1 MIEKINIRKQ
11 WYDMIQQ
18 CSNAKL
24 RGIISCAVMEYCF
37 TGHIAD
43 MPEKAMRIFLV
54 IKNHIDKSS
63 ELSEKRK
70 DAAQKRWGND
80 LHMQKNPVCICKEN
94 PFAYA
99 NETKSESQNTDLQG
113 GNQNFAYTNGT
124 RLHMQMKPVCICK
137 SGKNEPKGE
146 DAGVSAD
153 KVNSGENEGVS
164 AFDKL
169 MSEIGEENGSESLQK
184 LRERTKENEQE
195 KENFPPHPLYKEK
208 EIDKENKKENTILFS
223 PIVNTET
230 ARAIFLPPTISEVKE
245 YCEKRKNGI
254 NPEQFVNFYQSKGWM
269 IGKNKMKDWKAAVR
283 TWEIQNRKNNGNN
296 QKSDNSKFRDSKNV
310 YETKSD
316 F

>member
-1 MIEKINIRKQ
+1 
-11 WYDMIQQ
+11 MIQQ

-24 RGIISCAVMEYCF
+24 RGIICCAVMEYCF

-43 MPEKAMRIFLV
+43 MPEKAMHIFSV
-54 IKNHIDKSS
+54 IKNQIDKSS
-63 ELSEKRK
+63 ALSEKRK

-80 LHMQKNPVCICKEN
+80 LHMQKNPVCIYKEN
-94 PFAYA
+94 SFAYA

-113 GNQNFAYTNGT
+113 SNQNFAYTNGT

-137 SGKNEPKGE
+137 SGKNGPKGE
-146 DAGVSAD
+146 DTDVSTD

-169 MSEIGEENGSESLQK
+169 MLEIGKENSSESLQK
-184 LRERTKENEQE
+184 LRERRKENEQE

-208 EIDKENKKENTILFS
+208 EIDKENKKENTILIS
-223 PIVNTET
+223 PVVNTES

-296 QKSDNSKFRDSKNV
+296 QTTDNSKFRDSKNI

>member
-1 MIEKINIRKQ
+1 
-11 WYDMIQQ
+11 MIQQ

-24 RGIISCAVMEYCF
+24 RGIICCAVMEYCF

-43 MPEKAMRIFLV
+43 MPEKAMRIFSV
-54 IKNHIDKSS
+54 IKTHIDKSS
-63 ELSEKRK
+63 TLSEKRK

-113 GNQNFAYTNGT
+113 SNQNFAYTNGT

-146 DAGVSAD
+146 DAGISAD
-153 KVNSGENEGVS
+153 EVNSSENEGVS

-169 MSEIGEENGSESLQK
+169 MSEIREENGSESLQK

-208 EIDKENKKENTILFS
+208 EIDKENKKENTILFPS
-223 PIVNTET
+223 VVNTKT

-254 NPEQFVNFYQSKGWM
+254 SPEQFVNFYQSKGWM

-296 QKSDNSKFRDSKNV
+296 QTSDNSKFRDSKNV

>member
-1 MIEKINIRKQ
+1 MTEKINIRKE

-24 RGIISCAVMEYCF
+24 RGIICCAVMEYCF
-37 TGHIAD
+37 TGYIAD
-43 MPEKAMRIFLV
+43 MPEKAMHIFSV
-54 IKNHIDKSS
+54 IKNQIDKSS
-63 ELSEKRK
+63 ALSEKRK

-94 PFAYA
+94 SFAYA
-99 NETKSESQNTDLQG
+99 NETKSESQNTDLQSS
-113 GNQNFAYTNGT
+113 NKNFAYTNGT

-137 SGKNEPKGE
+137 SVKNEPKGE

-153 KVNSGENEGVS
+153 EVNSGENEGVS

-169 MSEIGEENGSESLQK
+169 MSEIREENSSESLQK

-208 EIDKENKKENTILFS
+208 EIDKENKKENTIIFS
-223 PIVNTET
+223 PVVNTET

-296 QKSDNSKFRDSKNV
+296 QTTDNSKFRDSKNV

>member
-1 MIEKINIRKQ
+1 
-11 WYDMIQQ
+11 
-18 CSNAKL
+18 
-24 RGIISCAVMEYCF
+24 MEYCF

-80 LHMQKNPVCICKEN
+80 LHMQKNPICIYKEN
-94 PFAYA
+94 SFAYA
-99 NETKSESQNTDLQG
+99 NETKSESQNADLQG
-113 GNQNFAYTNGT
+113 SNQNFAYTNGT
-124 RLHMQMKPVCICK
+124 RLHMQTGFICICK

-146 DAGVSAD
+146 NAGVSAD
-153 KVNSGENEGVS
+153 EVNRGENEGVS

-195 KENFPPHPLYKEK
+195 KENFPPYPLYKEK
-208 EIDKENKKENTILFS
+208 EIDKENKKENTILIS
-223 PIVNTET
+223 PVVNTET

-296 QKSDNSKFRDSKNV
+296 QTSDNSKFRDSKNV

>member
-1 MIEKINIRKQ
+1 
-11 WYDMIQQ
+11 MIQQ

-24 RGIISCAVMEYCF
+24 RGIICCAVIEYCF

-43 MPEKAMRIFLV
+43 MPEKAMRIFSV
-54 IKNHIDKSS
+54 IKTHIDKSS
-63 ELSEKRK
+63 TLSEKRK

-113 GNQNFAYTNGT
+113 SNQNFAYTNGT

-146 DAGVSAD
+146 DAGISAD
-153 KVNSGENEGVS
+153 EVNSGENEGVS

-169 MSEIGEENGSESLQK
+169 MSEIGEENSSESLQK

-208 EIDKENKKENTILFS
+208 EIDKENKKENTILFPS
-223 PIVNTET
+223 VVNTKT

-254 NPEQFVNFYQSKGWM
+254 SPEQFVNFYQSKGWM

-296 QKSDNSKFRDSKNV
+296 QTSDNSKFRDSKNV

>member
-1 MIEKINIRKQ
+1 MTEKINIRKQ

-18 CSNAKL
+18 CNNAKL

-37 TGHIAD
+37 TRHIAD
-43 MPEKAMRIFLV
+43 MPEKAMRIFSV
-54 IKNHIDKSS
+54 IKNQIDKSFI
-63 ELSEKRK
+63 LSEKRK

-94 PFAYA
+94 SFAYA
-99 NETKSESQNTDLQG
+99 NETKSESQNTDLQSS
-113 GNQNFAYTNGT
+113 NKNFAYTNGT

-146 DAGVSAD
+146 DADVSAD
-153 KVNSGENEGVS
+153 EVNSSENEGVS

-184 LRERTKENEQE
+184 LRERIKENEQE

-208 EIDKENKKENTILFS
+208 EIDKENKKENTILIS
-223 PIVNTET
+223 PVVNTET

-254 NPEQFVNFYQSKGWM
+254 SPEQFVNFYQSKGWM

-296 QKSDNSKFRDSKNV
+296 QTSDNSKFRDSKNV

>member
-1 MIEKINIRKQ
+1 MTEKINIRKE
-11 WYDMIQQ
+11 WYDIIQQ

-24 RGIISCAVMEYCF
+24 RGIISYAVMEYCF

-43 MPEKAMRIFLV
+43 MPEKAMRIFSV
-54 IKNHIDKSS
+54 IKNQIDKSS

-70 DAAQKRWGND
+70 NAAQKRWGND

-113 GNQNFAYTNGT
+113 NNQNFAYTNGT
-124 RLHMQMKPVCICK
+124 RLHMQIKPVCICK

-146 DAGVSAD
+146 DAGISAD

-169 MSEIGEENGSESLQK
+169 MQEIGEDNGSESLQK

-195 KENFPPHPLYKEK
+195 KENFPPYPLYKEK
-208 EIDKENKKENTILFS
+208 EIDKENKKENTIII
-223 PIVNTET
+223 PPVVNTKT

-254 NPEQFVNFYQSKGWM
+254 SPEQFVNFYQSKGWM

-296 QKSDNSKFRDSKNV
+296 QTTDNSKFRNPKNV

>member
-1 MIEKINIRKQ
+1 
-11 WYDMIQQ
+11 MIQQ

-24 RGIISCAVMEYCF
+24 RGIICCAVVEYCF
-37 TGHIAD
+37 TRHVAD
-43 MPEKAMRIFLV
+43 MPEKAMRIFSV
-54 IKNHIDKSS
+54 IKTHIDKSS
-63 ELSEKRK
+63 TLSEKRK

-113 GNQNFAYTNGT
+113 SNQNFAYTNGT

-146 DAGVSAD
+146 DAGISAD
-153 KVNSGENEGVS
+153 EVNSSENEGVS

-169 MSEIGEENGSESLQK
+169 MSEIGEENSSESLQK

-208 EIDKENKKENTILFS
+208 EIDKENKKENTILIS
-223 PIVNTET
+223 PVVNTET

-245 YCEKRKNGI
+245 YCEKRKNSI
-254 NPEQFVNFYQSKGWM
+254 SPEQFVNFYQSKGWM

-283 TWEIQNRKNNGNN
+283 TWEIHNRKNNGNN
-296 QKSDNSKFRDSKNV
+296 QTTDNSKFRDSKNV

>member
-1 MIEKINIRKQ
+1 MTEKINIKRQ

-24 RGIISCAVMEYCF
+24 RGIICCAVMEYCF

-54 IKNHIDKSS
+54 IKNQIDKSS

-113 GNQNFAYTNGT
+113 SNQNFAYTNGT

-153 KVNSGENEGVS
+153 EVNSGENEGVS

-208 EIDKENKKENTILFS
+208 EIDKENKKENTILIS
-223 PIVNTET
+223 PVVNTET

-296 QKSDNSKFRDSKNV
+296 QTSDNSKFRDSKNV

>member
-1 MIEKINIRKQ
+1 
-11 WYDMIQQ
+11 MIQQ

-24 RGIISCAVMEYCF
+24 RGIICCAVVEYCF

-43 MPEKAMRIFLV
+43 MPEKAMRIFSV
-54 IKNHIDKSS
+54 IKTHIDKSS
-63 ELSEKRK
+63 ALSEKRK

-113 GNQNFAYTNGT
+113 SNQNFAYTNVT

-137 SGKNEPKGE
+137 SDKNEPKGE

-153 KVNSGENEGVS
+153 EVNSGENEGVS
-164 AFDKL
+164 VFDKL

-208 EIDKENKKENTILFS
+208 EIDKENKKENTILI
-223 PIVNTET
+223 PPVVNTKT

-254 NPEQFVNFYQSKGWM
+254 SPEQFVNFYQSKGWM

-283 TWEIQNRKNNGNN
+283 TWETQNKKNNGNN
-296 QKSDNSKFRDSKNV
+296 QTSDNSKFRDSKNV

>member
-1 MIEKINIRKQ
+1 MIH
-11 WYDMIQQ
+11 Q

-54 IKNHIDKSS
+54 IKTHIDKSS
-63 ELSEKRK
+63 VLSEKRK

-99 NETKSESQNTDLQG
+99 NETKSESQNADLQG
-113 GNQNFAYTNGT
+113 SNQNFAYTNGT

-169 MSEIGEENGSESLQK
+169 MQEIGEENGSESLQK

-195 KENFPPHPLYKEK
+195 KENFPPYPLYKEK
-208 EIDKENKKENTILFS
+208 EIDKENKKENTILIS
-223 PIVNTET
+223 PVVNTKT

-254 NPEQFVNFYQSKGWM
+254 SPEQFVNFYQSKGWM

-296 QKSDNSKFRDSKNV
+296 QTSDNSKFRDSKNV

>member
-1 MIEKINIRKQ
+1 MTEKINIRKQ

-18 CSNAKL
+18 CNNAKL

-43 MPEKAMRIFLV
+43 MPEKAMRIFSV
-54 IKNHIDKSS
+54 IKNQIDKSFI
-63 ELSEKRK
+63 LSEKRK

-94 PFAYA
+94 SFAYA
-99 NETKSESQNTDLQG
+99 NETKSESQNTDLQSS
-113 GNQNFAYTNGT
+113 NKNFAYTNGT

-137 SGKNEPKGE
+137 SGKNEPKSE

-153 KVNSGENEGVS
+153 EVNSSENEEVS

-169 MSEIGEENGSESLQK
+169 MSEIGEESGSESLQK
-184 LRERTKENEQE
+184 LRERIKENEQE

-208 EIDKENKKENTILFS
+208 EIDKENKKENTILIS
-223 PIVNTET
+223 PVVNTET

-254 NPEQFVNFYQSKGWM
+254 SPEQFVNFYQSKGWM

-296 QKSDNSKFRDSKNV
+296 QTTDNSKFRDSKNV

>member
-1 MIEKINIRKQ
+1 
-11 WYDMIQQ
+11 MIQQ

-24 RGIISCAVMEYCF
+24 RGIICCAVVEYCF
-37 TGHIAD
+37 TKHIAD
-43 MPEKAMRIFLV
+43 MPEKAMRIFSV
-54 IKNHIDKSS
+54 IKTHIDKSS
-63 ELSEKRK
+63 TLSEKRK

-113 GNQNFAYTNGT
+113 SNQNFAYTNGT

-146 DAGVSAD
+146 DAGISAD
-153 KVNSGENEGVS
+153 EVNSSENEGVS

-169 MSEIGEENGSESLQK
+169 MSEIGEENSSESLQK

-208 EIDKENKKENTILFS
+208 EIDKENKKENTILFPS
-223 PIVNTET
+223 VVNTKT

-254 NPEQFVNFYQSKGWM
+254 SPEQFVNFYQSKGWM

-296 QKSDNSKFRDSKNV
+296 QTSDNSKFRDSKNV

>member
-1 MIEKINIRKQ
+1 
-11 WYDMIQQ
+11 MIQQ

-43 MPEKAMRIFLV
+43 MPEKAMRIFSV

-94 PFAYA
+94 SFAYA
-99 NETKSESQNTDLQG
+99 NETKSESQNADLQG
-113 GNQNFAYTNGT
+113 SNQNFAYTNGT

-146 DAGVSAD
+146 DAGISAD
-153 KVNSGENEGVS
+153 EVNSGENEGVS

-169 MSEIGEENGSESLQK
+169 MSEIGEENGSEPLQK
-184 LRERTKENEQE
+184 LRERRKEKEQE
-195 KENFPPHPLYKEK
+195 KENFPPYPLYKEK
-208 EIDKENKKENTILFS
+208 EIDKENKKENTILIS
-223 PIVNTET
+223 PVVNTKT
-230 ARAIFLPPTISEVKE
+230 ARAIFIPPAISEVKE

-254 NPEQFVNFYQSKGWM
+254 SPEQFVNFYQSKGWM

-296 QKSDNSKFRDSKNV
+296 QTSDNSKFRDSKNV

>member
-1 MIEKINIRKQ
+1 
-11 WYDMIQQ
+11 MIQQ

-24 RGIISCAVMEYCF
+24 RGIICCAVVEYCF

-43 MPEKAMRIFLV
+43 MPEKAMRIFSV
-54 IKNHIDKSS
+54 IKTHIDKSS
-63 ELSEKRK
+63 TLSEKRK

-113 GNQNFAYTNGT
+113 SNQNFAYTNGT

-146 DAGVSAD
+146 DAGISAD
-153 KVNSGENEGVS
+153 EVNSSENEGVS

-208 EIDKENKKENTILFS
+208 EIDKENKKENTILIS
-223 PIVNTET
+223 PVVNTET

-245 YCEKRKNGI
+245 YCEKRKNSI
-254 NPEQFVNFYQSKGWM
+254 SPEQFVNFYQSKGWM

-296 QKSDNSKFRDSKNV
+296 QTSDNSKFRDSKNV

>member
-1 MIEKINIRKQ
+1 
-11 WYDMIQQ
+11 MIQQ

-24 RGIISCAVMEYCF
+24 RGIICCAVVEYCF
-37 TGHIAD
+37 TKHIAD

-54 IKNHIDKSS
+54 IKTHIDKSS
-63 ELSEKRK
+63 TLSEKRK

-113 GNQNFAYTNGT
+113 SNQNFAYTNGT

-146 DAGVSAD
+146 DAGISAD
-153 KVNSGENEGVS
+153 EVNSSENEGVS

-208 EIDKENKKENTILFS
+208 EIDKENKKENTILFPS
-223 PIVNTET
+223 VVNTKT

-254 NPEQFVNFYQSKGWM
+254 SPEQFVNFYQSKGWM

-296 QKSDNSKFRDSKNV
+296 QTSDNSKFRDSKNV

>member
-1 MIEKINIRKQ
+1 MTEKINIRKE

-18 CSNAKL
+18 CGNAKL
-24 RGIISCAVMEYCF
+24 RGIICCAVMEYCF

-43 MPEKAMRIFLV
+43 MPEKAMRIFSV
-54 IKNHIDKSS
+54 IKNQIDKSS

-94 PFAYA
+94 SFAYA
-99 NETKSESQNTDLQG
+99 NETKSESQNADLQG
-113 GNQNFAYTNGT
+113 SNQNFAYTNGT

-169 MSEIGEENGSESLQK
+169 MSEIGEENSSESLQK

-195 KENFPPHPLYKEK
+195 KENFPSHSLYKEK
-208 EIDKENKKENTILFS
+208 EIDKENKKENTILIS
-223 PIVNTET
+223 PVVNTET

-245 YCEKRKNGI
+245 YCKTRKNGI
-254 NPEQFVNFYQSKGWM
+254 SPEQFVNFYQSKGWM

-296 QKSDNSKFRDSKNV
+296 QTTDNSKFRDSKNV

>member
-1 MIEKINIRKQ
+1 MTEKINIRKQ

-43 MPEKAMRIFLV
+43 MPEKAMRIFSV
-54 IKNHIDKSS
+54 IKTHIDKSS

-99 NETKSESQNTDLQG
+99 NKTKSESQNTDLQS
-113 GNQNFAYTNGT
+113 NNEDFAYANGT

-153 KVNSGENEGVS
+153 EVNSSENEGVS
-164 AFDKL
+164 VFDKI
-169 MSEIGEENGSESLQK
+169 MQEIGEENGSESLQK

-195 KENFPPHPLYKEK
+195 KENFPPYPLYKEK

-223 PIVNTET
+223 PVVNTET
-230 ARAIFLPPTISEVKE
+230 ARAIFIPPTISEVKE

-296 QKSDNSKFRDSKNV
+296 QTSDNSKFRDSKNV

>member
-1 MIEKINIRKQ
+1 M
-11 WYDMIQQ
+11 
-18 CSNAKL
+18 
-24 RGIISCAVMEYCF
+24 
-37 TGHIAD
+37 
-43 MPEKAMRIFLV
+43 
-54 IKNHIDKSS
+54 
-63 ELSEKRK
+63 
-70 DAAQKRWGND
+70 
-80 LHMQKNPVCICKEN
+80 
-94 PFAYA
+94 
-99 NETKSESQNTDLQG
+99 
-113 GNQNFAYTNGT
+113 
-124 RLHMQMKPVCICK
+124 HMQMKPVCICK

-153 KVNSGENEGVS
+153 EVNSSENEGVS

-195 KENFPPHPLYKEK
+195 KEKFPPYPLYKEK
-208 EIDKENKKENTILFS
+208 EIDKENKKENTILIS
-223 PIVNTET
+223 PVVNTET

-296 QKSDNSKFRDSKNV
+296 QTSDNSKFRDSKNV

>member
-1 MIEKINIRKQ
+1 MTEKINIRNQ

-18 CSNAKL
+18 CSNARL
-24 RGIISCAVMEYCF
+24 RGIICCAVMEYCF

-54 IKNHIDKSS
+54 IKNQIDKSS
-63 ELSEKRK
+63 TLSEKRK
-70 DAAQKRWGND
+70 DAAQKRWVND

-99 NETKSESQNTDLQG
+99 NETKSESQNTDLQS
-113 GNQNFAYTNGT
+113 NNEDFAYTNGT

-137 SGKNEPKGE
+137 SGKNEPKDE
-146 DAGVSAD
+146 DDGISTNE
-153 KVNSGENEGVS
+153 VNSSENEGVS

-208 EIDKENKKENTILFS
+208 EIDKENKKENTILIS
-223 PIVNTET
+223 PVVNTET

-296 QKSDNSKFRDSKNV
+296 QTTDNSKFRDSKNV

>member
-1 MIEKINIRKQ
+1 
-11 WYDMIQQ
+11 MIQQ

-24 RGIISCAVMEYCF
+24 RGIICCAVVEYCF
-37 TGHIAD
+37 TKHIAD
-43 MPEKAMRIFLV
+43 MPEKAMRIFSV
-54 IKNHIDKSS
+54 IKTHIDKSS
-63 ELSEKRK
+63 TLSEKRK

-113 GNQNFAYTNGT
+113 SNQNFAYTNGT

-146 DAGVSAD
+146 DAGISAD
-153 KVNSGENEGVS
+153 EVNSGENEGVS

-208 EIDKENKKENTILFS
+208 EIDKENKKENTILFPS
-223 PIVNTET
+223 VVNTKT

-254 NPEQFVNFYQSKGWM
+254 SPEQFVNFYQSKGWM

-296 QKSDNSKFRDSKNV
+296 QTSDNSKFRDSKNV

>member
-1 MIEKINIRKQ
+1 MTKKINIRKE
-11 WYDMIQQ
+11 WYDIIQQ
-18 CSNAKL
+18 CSNVRL
-24 RGIISCAVMEYCF
+24 RGIICCAVMEYCF

-54 IKNHIDKSS
+54 IKNQIDKSS

-99 NETKSESQNTDLQG
+99 NETKSESQNTDLQSS
-113 GNQNFAYTNGT
+113 NKNFAYTNGT
-124 RLHMQMKPVCICK
+124 RLHMQRKPVCICK

-153 KVNSGENEGVS
+153 KVNSSENEGVS

-208 EIDKENKKENTILFS
+208 EIDKENKKENTILIS
-223 PIVNTET
+223 PVVNTNN

-296 QKSDNSKFRDSKNV
+296 QTSDNSKFRDSKNV

>member
-1 MIEKINIRKQ
+1 
-11 WYDMIQQ
+11 MIQQ

-43 MPEKAMRIFLV
+43 MPEKAMRIFSV
-54 IKNHIDKSS
+54 IKNQIDKSS

-94 PFAYA
+94 SFAYA

-113 GNQNFAYTNGT
+113 NNQNFAYTNGT

-137 SGKNEPKGE
+137 SGKNELKGE

-164 AFDKL
+164 AFDKI

-223 PIVNTET
+223 PVVNTET

-296 QKSDNSKFRDSKNV
+296 QTSDNSKFRDSKNV

>member
-1 MIEKINIRKQ
+1 MTEKINIRKQ

-24 RGIISCAVMEYCF
+24 RGIISYAVMEYCF

-43 MPEKAMRIFLV
+43 MPEKAMRIFSV

-70 DAAQKRWGND
+70 DAAQKRWGDD

-99 NETKSESQNTDLQG
+99 NETKSESQNTDLQS
-113 GNQNFAYTNGT
+113 NNEDFAYANEF

-153 KVNSGENEGVS
+153 EVNSSENEGFSV
-164 AFDKL
+164 FDKI
-169 MSEIGEENGSESLQK
+169 MQEIGEENGSESLQK

-223 PIVNTET
+223 PVVNTET

-283 TWEIQNRKNNGNN
+283 TWEIKNRKNNGNN
-296 QKSDNSKFRDSKNV
+296 QTSDNSKFRDSKNV

>member
-1 MIEKINIRKQ
+1 
-11 WYDMIQQ
+11 MIQQ

-24 RGIISCAVMEYCF
+24 RGIICCAVVEYCF

-43 MPEKAMRIFLV
+43 MPEKAMRIFSV
-54 IKNHIDKSS
+54 IKTHIDKSS
-63 ELSEKRK
+63 ALSEKRK

-113 GNQNFAYTNGT
+113 SNQNFAYTNGT

-137 SGKNEPKGE
+137 SDKNEPKGE

-153 KVNSGENEGVS
+153 EVNSGENEGVS
-164 AFDKL
+164 VFDKL

-208 EIDKENKKENTILFS
+208 EIDKENKKENTILI
-223 PIVNTET
+223 PPVVNTKT

-254 NPEQFVNFYQSKGWM
+254 SPEQFVNFYQSKGWM

-283 TWEIQNRKNNGNN
+283 TWETQNKKNNGNN
-296 QKSDNSKFRDSKNV
+296 QTSDNSKFRDSKNV

>member
-1 MIEKINIRKQ
+1 MTEKINIRKQ

-24 RGIISCAVMEYCF
+24 RGIICCAVMEYCF

-43 MPEKAMRIFLV
+43 MPEKAMRIFSV
-54 IKNHIDKSS
+54 IKTHIDKSS

-80 LHMQKNPVCICKEN
+80 LHMQKNPICICKEN
-94 PFAYA
+94 SFAYA

-113 GNQNFAYTNGT
+113 SNEDFVYTNGT

-153 KVNSGENEGVS
+153 EVNSSENKGVS

-184 LRERTKENEQE
+184 LRERIKENEQE
-195 KENFPPHPLYKEK
+195 KENSPPYPLYKEK
-208 EIDKENKKENTILFS
+208 K
-223 PIVNTET
+223 
-230 ARAIFLPPTISEVKE
+230 
-245 YCEKRKNGI
+245 
-254 NPEQFVNFYQSKGWM
+254 
-269 IGKNKMKDWKAAVR
+269 
-283 TWEIQNRKNNGNN
+283 
-296 QKSDNSKFRDSKNV
+296 
-310 YETKSD
+310 
-316 F
+316 

>member
-1 MIEKINIRKQ
+1 
-11 WYDMIQQ
+11 MIQQ

-43 MPEKAMRIFLV
+43 MPEKAMRIFSV

-113 GNQNFAYTNGT
+113 SNQNFAYTNGT

-146 DAGVSAD
+146 DAGISAN
-153 KVNSGENEGVS
+153 KVNSSENEGVS

-169 MSEIGEENGSESLQK
+169 MSEIEEENGSESLQK

-208 EIDKENKKENTILFS
+208 EIDKENKKENTILFPS
-223 PIVNTET
+223 VVNTET
-230 ARAIFLPPTISEVKE
+230 ARAIFIPPTISEVKE

-254 NPEQFVNFYQSKGWM
+254 SPEQFVNFYQSKGWM

-296 QKSDNSKFRDSKNV
+296 QTSDNSKFRDSKNV

>member
-1 MIEKINIRKQ
+1 MTEKINIRKQ

-24 RGIISCAVMEYCF
+24 RGIICCAVMEYCF

-43 MPEKAMRIFLV
+43 MPEKAMRVFSV

-99 NETKSESQNTDLQG
+99 NETKSESQNTDLQS
-113 GNQNFAYTNGT
+113 NNEDFAYTNEF

-153 KVNSGENEGVS
+153 EVNSSENEGVS

-208 EIDKENKKENTILFS
+208 EIDKENKKENTILIS
-223 PIVNTET
+223 PVVNTET
-230 ARAIFLPPTISEVKE
+230 ARAIFIPPTISEVKE

-296 QKSDNSKFRDSKNV
+296 QTSDNSKFRDSKNV

>member
-1 MIEKINIRKQ
+1 MTEKINIKRQ

-37 TGHIAD
+37 TGYIAD
-43 MPEKAMRIFLV
+43 MPEKAMRIFSV

-94 PFAYA
+94 SFVYT
-99 NETKSESQNTDLQG
+99 NETKSESQNADLQG
-113 GNQNFAYTNGT
+113 SNQNFAYTNGT

-146 DAGVSAD
+146 NAGVSAD
-153 KVNSGENEGVS
+153 EVNRGENEGVS

-195 KENFPPHPLYKEK
+195 KENFPPYPLYKEK
-208 EIDKENKKENTILFS
+208 EIDKENKKENTILIS
-223 PIVNTET
+223 PVVNTET
-230 ARAIFLPPTISEVKE
+230 ARAIFIPPTISEVKE

-296 QKSDNSKFRDSKNV
+296 QTSDNSKFRDSKNV

>member
-1 MIEKINIRKQ
+1 
-11 WYDMIQQ
+11 MIQQ

-24 RGIISCAVMEYCF
+24 RGIICCAVVEYCF

-43 MPEKAMRIFLV
+43 MPEKAMRIFSV
-54 IKNHIDKSS
+54 IKTHIDKSS
-63 ELSEKRK
+63 TLSEKRK

-113 GNQNFAYTNGT
+113 SNQNFAYTNGT

-153 KVNSGENEGVS
+153 EVNSGENEGVS

-208 EIDKENKKENTILFS
+208 EIDKENKKENTILFPS
-223 PIVNTET
+223 VVNTKT

-254 NPEQFVNFYQSKGWM
+254 SPEQFVNFYQSKGWM

-296 QKSDNSKFRDSKNV
+296 QTSDNSKFRDSKNV

>member
-1 MIEKINIRKQ
+1 
-11 WYDMIQQ
+11 MIQQ

-24 RGIISCAVMEYCF
+24 RGIICCAVIEYCF

-43 MPEKAMRIFLV
+43 MPEKAMRIFSV
-54 IKNHIDKSS
+54 IKTHIDKSS
-63 ELSEKRK
+63 TLSEKRK

-80 LHMQKNPVCICKEN
+80 LHMQKNPVCICK
-94 PFAYA
+94 
-99 NETKSESQNTDLQG
+99 
-113 GNQNFAYTNGT
+113 
-124 RLHMQMKPVCICK
+124 

-146 DAGVSAD
+146 DAGISAD
-153 KVNSGENEGVS
+153 EVNSGENEGVS

-169 MSEIGEENGSESLQK
+169 MSEIGEENSSESLQK

-208 EIDKENKKENTILFS
+208 EIDKENKKENTILFPS
-223 PIVNTET
+223 VVNTET

-254 NPEQFVNFYQSKGWM
+254 SPEQFVNFYQSKGWM

-296 QKSDNSKFRDSKNV
+296 QTSDNSKFRDSKNV

>member
-1 MIEKINIRKQ
+1 MTEKINIRKQ

-43 MPEKAMRIFLV
+43 MAEKAMRIFSG
-54 IKNHIDKSS
+54 IKNQIDKSS
-63 ELSEKRK
+63 TRAEKRK

-94 PFAYA
+94 SFAYA
-99 NETKSESQNTDLQG
+99 NETKSESQNADLQG
-113 GNQNFAYTNGT
+113 SNQNFAYTNGT

-146 DAGVSAD
+146 NAGVSAD
-153 KVNSGENEGVS
+153 EVNRGENEGVS

-208 EIDKENKKENTILFS
+208 EIDKENKKENTILIS
-223 PIVNTET
+223 PVVNTNN

-296 QKSDNSKFRDSKNV
+296 QTSDNSKFRDSKNV

>member
-1 MIEKINIRKQ
+1 
-11 WYDMIQQ
+11 MIQQ

-24 RGIISCAVMEYCF
+24 RGIICYAVMEYCF
-37 TGHIAD
+37 TRHIAD
-43 MPEKAMRIFLV
+43 MPEKAMRIFSV
-54 IKNHIDKSS
+54 IKNQIDKSS
-63 ELSEKRK
+63 ILSEKRK

-94 PFAYA
+94 SFAYA
-99 NETKSESQNTDLQG
+99 NETKSESQNTDLQSS
-113 GNQNFAYTNGT
+113 NKNFAYTNRT

-146 DAGVSAD
+146 DAGISAD
-153 KVNSGENEGVS
+153 KVNCSENEEVS

-169 MSEIGEENGSESLQK
+169 MSEIGEENSSESLQK
-184 LRERTKENEQE
+184 LRERIKENEQE

-208 EIDKENKKENTILFS
+208 EIDKENKKENTILIS
-223 PIVNTET
+223 PVVKTET

-254 NPEQFVNFYQSKGWM
+254 SPEQFVNFYQSKGWM

-296 QKSDNSKFRDSKNV
+296 QTSDNSKFRDSKNV

>member
-1 MIEKINIRKQ
+1 MTEKINIRKQ

-43 MPEKAMRIFLV
+43 MPEKAMRIFSV
-54 IKNHIDKSS
+54 IKNQIDKSS
-63 ELSEKRK
+63 TLSEKRK

-113 GNQNFAYTNGT
+113 NNQNFAYTNGT

-146 DAGVSAD
+146 DAGISAD
-153 KVNSGENEGVS
+153 EVNSSENEGVS

-208 EIDKENKKENTILFS
+208 EIDKENKKENTILFPS
-223 PIVNTET
+223 VVNTKT

-254 NPEQFVNFYQSKGWM
+254 SPEQFVNFYQSKGWM

-296 QKSDNSKFRDSKNV
+296 QTSDNSKFRDSKNV

>member
-1 MIEKINIRKQ
+1 MTEKINIRKQ

-24 RGIISCAVMEYCF
+24 RGIISYAVMEYCF

-43 MPEKAMRIFLV
+43 MPEKAMRIFSV

-94 PFAYA
+94 SFAYA
-99 NETKSESQNTDLQG
+99 NETKSESQNADLQG
-113 GNQNFAYTNGT
+113 SNQNFAYTNGT

-153 KVNSGENEGVS
+153 EVNSSENEGVS

-223 PIVNTET
+223 PVVNTNN

-296 QKSDNSKFRDSKNV
+296 QTSDNSKFRDSKNV

>member
-1 MIEKINIRKQ
+1 MTEKINIRKE

-24 RGIISCAVMEYCF
+24 RGIISCAVLEYCF

-43 MPEKAMRIFLV
+43 MPEKAMHIFLV
-54 IKNHIDKSS
+54 IKPQIDKSS

-80 LHMQKNPVCICKEN
+80 LHMQKNPVCICKKN

-99 NETKSESQNTDLQG
+99 NETKSESQNFDLQG
-113 GNQNFAYTNGT
+113 NNQNFAYTNGT

-146 DAGVSAD
+146 DVGVSAD
-153 KVNSGENEGVS
+153 KINSSENEEVS

-169 MSEIGEENGSESLQK
+169 MSEIGEENSSESLQK

-208 EIDKENKKENTILFS
+208 EIDKENKKENTILIS
-223 PIVNTET
+223 PVVNTET

-254 NPEQFVNFYQSKGWM
+254 SPEQFVNFYQSKGWM

-296 QKSDNSKFRDSKNV
+296 QTTDNSKFRDSKNV